1 MPPADSF
8 IIFGSIS
15 QEGQILW
22 VSPSVY
28 DILGYEPVEL
38 IGRPGYNIVC
48 PDDQAD
54 LRDFRKEYFVNDLV
68 ASQIVIRFTAKD
80 GQSFPGMGLV
90 SICYDFT
97 VAIVTVLDSR
107 AEAYLLRRAHSTTMN
122 RRMGYKKEEFERMKR
137 HYKAFTENSWN
148 HQALEPEAR
157 VCLIINRFTRNLVV
171 MHASSAC
178 ERVFHVD
185 PDEITGKP
193 VLLYIRSD
201 DLASFVEQVD
211 LVKSTTA
218 VAQMRFWFQSPHW
231 PHEIPCEAIIIGTT
245 DGITAVVRRCKP
257 FVRKHLLG
265 SGEHF
270 ENRSRGSSVSSRWT
284 RSYGSSPASEPCAS
298 PSPHAY
304 GSYGSSTHS
313 PLRNVSRETLNQI
326 RIVDL
331 GSERLSVHQTS
342 TGNVQDLMSK
352 DTTASKELG
361 YQEVVAQ
368 DYYEAGDDGDNDD
381 IDTVVRGVAISKL
394 EDAYM

>member
-1 MPPADSF
+1 
-8 IIFGSIS
+8 
-15 QEGQILW
+15 
-22 VSPSVY
+22 
-28 DILGYEPVEL
+28 
-38 IGRPGYNIVC
+38 
-48 PDDQAD
+48 
-54 LRDFRKEYFVNDLV
+54 
-68 ASQIVIRFTAKD
+68 
-80 GQSFPGMGLV
+80 
-90 SICYDFT
+90 
-97 VAIVTVLDSR
+97 
-107 AEAYLLRRAHSTTMN
+107 
-122 RRMGYKKEEFERMKR
+122 
-137 HYKAFTENSWN
+137 
-148 HQALEPEAR
+148 
-157 VCLIINRFTRNLVV
+157 

-270 ENRSRGSSVSSRWT
+270 ENRSRGSS
-284 RSYGSSPASEPCAS
+284 
-298 PSPHAY
+298 
-304 GSYGSSTHS
+304 
-313 PLRNVSRETLNQI
+313 I